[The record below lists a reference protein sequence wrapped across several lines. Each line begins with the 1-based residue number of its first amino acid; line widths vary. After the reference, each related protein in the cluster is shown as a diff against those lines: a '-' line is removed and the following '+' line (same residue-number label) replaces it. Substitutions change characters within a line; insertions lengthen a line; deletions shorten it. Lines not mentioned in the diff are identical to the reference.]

1 MSRMPKGMPSTRA
14 GWARYYADR
23 FNKTGSEQAAH
34 LALWHMVLSLEF
46 DGVDPF
52 EGASDGA

>member
-1 MSRMPKGMPSTRA
+1 MLKGMPNTRA
-14 GWARYYADR
+14 GWARYYAER
-23 FNKTGSEQAAH
+23 FDKTGSAQAAV

-52 EGASDGA
+52 EGVSDGA